1 MHFILLFPLITVKI
15 SGQNTKSPTRRLSK
29 VEERWQTDQ
38 GPWDMRSHT
47 AMSTLGRGRGA
58 VSCFLYI
65 LAWVPCKLEMLM
77 SIGKKNISKKNL
89 LSSQRTGKRAVQLK
103 RNLLIIPAYSGSES
117 LPSPKWHHSNGV
129 YFIPSPIAMR
139 CHFILHGAF
148 R

>member
-29 VEERWQTDQ
+29 WRKDGRLTRDLGIWGATQQWV
-38 GPWDMRSHT
+38 PW
-47 AMSTLGRGRGA
+47 GGGGA

-65 LAWVPCKLEMLM
+65 LTWVPCKLEMLM